1 MNATTNDTRIGPSAW
16 RLLAGHSRPHRGP
29 LLAGGAL
36 NLVGTAAGLAQP
48 LVAKLVI
55 DSINAGGMSWSP
67 VLALVGL
74 VFLSALSAA
83 WGTYLL
89 ERVAASVVRR
99 ARGRLIARIMR
110 LRVDALDRPGDLI
123 SRVTSDTTLLSSA
136 ASSALVE
143 PLSGV
148 LMLVGG
154 ITLMAV
160 LDLPLLAITVGT
172 LILILGVAGLAM
184 PKISR
189 AQQGVQ
195 GAVGE
200 IAAAL
205 ERALGA
211 FRTVKASGM
220 EGTEI
225 SRLDASV
232 EQAWRHTTGAAKW
245 AALARVS
252 SGLSIQVAFLLVLGA
267 GAARV
272 ASGDL
277 AVSSLVAFL
286 LYLFNMGQPIATL
299 MQSATEIQV
308 GLAAVHRMREVDN
321 LPTEAEEEPSAE
333 TEEPIYQQATAAFHK
348 VSFDYGKEPV
358 LREITFT
365 VAGGEVTAIVG
376 ESGAGKTTLFSLLER
391 FHEASSGIITVDGK
405 DIRQW
410 PLAELRRQIGYVEQD
425 APVLAGTLR
434 ENLCY
439 AARAVSEQELEDVL
453 ARTRLTEFVASLPD
467 GLDTRVGHRG
477 TTISGGQRQRIAI
490 ARALLRRPRLLLMDE
505 ATSQL
510 DAANE
515 LALRET
521 MAAVVETTTVVMIA
535 HRLSTVVGADRI
547 VVLEGG
553 RVRADGTH
561 EDLLVTDDL
570 YRELVGSQL
579 LSDRRG

>member
-1 MNATTNDTRIGPSAW
+1 MNATTGDIRTRLPAW
-16 RLLAGHSRPHRGP
+16 RLLASHSLPHRGP

-48 LVAKLVI
+48 LVAKQVI
-55 DSINAGGMSWSP
+55 DAIGVGGTSWSP

-74 VFLSALSAA
+74 VVLSALCAA

-89 ERVAASVVRR
+89 ERVAASVVCR
-99 ARGRLIARIMR
+99 ARGNLITRIMR

-123 SRVTSDTTLLSSA
+123 SRVTSDTTLLSGA
-136 ASSALVE
+136 ASQALVE
-143 PLSGV
+143 PLSGA

-154 ITLMAV
+154 ITLMAL
-160 LDLPLLAITVGT
+160 LDLPLLAVTAGI
-172 LILILGVAGLAM
+172 LILILGVVGLAM
-184 PKISR
+184 PRISR

-195 GAVGE
+195 QSVGE
-200 IAAAL
+200 ITTAL

-220 EGTEI
+220 ESAEI
-225 SRLDASV
+225 SRLGTAVD
-232 EQAWRHTTGAAKW
+232 QAWRHTVGAAKW

-252 SGLSIQVAFLLVLGA
+252 SGLAIQVAFLTVLGA

-277 AVSSLVAFL
+277 SVSSLVAFL
-286 LYLFNMGQPIATL
+286 LYLFNLGQPIATL
-299 MQSATEIQV
+299 VQGATEMQV
-308 GLAAVHRMREVDN
+308 GLAAVRRMREVED
-321 LPTEAEEEPSAE
+321 LPVEAEGRPTA
-333 TEEPIYQQATAAFHK
+333 TVDKPVYRQATAAFQK
-348 VSFDYGKEPV
+348 VSFGYGEEPV
-358 LREITFT
+358 LREVSFT
-365 VAGGEVTAIVG
+365 VASGEVTAVVG
-376 ESGAGKTTLFSLLER
+376 ASGAGKTTLFSLLER
-391 FHEASSGIITVDGK
+391 FYEPSSGIVTLDGK
-405 DIRQW
+405 DVRQW
-410 PLAELRRQIGYVEQD
+410 PLAELRQQIGYVEQD

-439 AARAVSEQELEDVL
+439 ATQEVSEQELEHAL
-453 ARTRLTEFVASLPD
+453 ARTRLTEFVANLPD
-467 GLDTRVGHRG
+467 GLETRIGHRG
-477 TTISGGQRQRIAI
+477 TTLSGGQRQRIAI
-490 ARALLRRPRLLLMDE
+490 ARALLRRPRILLMDE

-521 MAAVVETTTVVMIA
+521 MTAVAKTTTVVMIA

-553 RVRADGTH
+553 RVRASGTH
-561 EDLLVTDDL
+561 EELLAADGF

-579 LSDRRG
+579 LSGRRA

>member
-1 MNATTNDTRIGPSAW
+1 MNATTGGTQMHPSAW

-36 NLVGTAAGLAQP
+36 NLAGTVAGLAQP
-48 LVAKLVI
+48 LVAKQVI
-55 DSINAGGMSWSP
+55 DSISAGGMSWSP

-89 ERVAASVVRR
+89 ERVAAAVVRQ
-99 ARGRLIARIMR
+99 ARGRLITRIMR
-110 LRVDALDRPGDLI
+110 LRIDALDRPGDLI
-123 SRVTSDTTLLSSA
+123 SRVTSDTTLLSGA
-136 ASSALVE
+136 ASQALVE
-143 PLSGV
+143 PLSSA
-148 LMLVGG
+148 LMLIGG

-160 LDLPLLAITVGT
+160 LDFPLLAITSGILV
-172 LILILGVAGLAM
+172 LILGVAGLSM

-195 GAVGE
+195 RSVGE

-220 EGTEI
+220 EGAEI
-225 SRLDASV
+225 SRLEAAV

-252 SGLSIQVAFLLVLGA
+252 SGLAIQVAFLVVLGA

-299 MQSATEIQV
+299 VQSATEVQV
-308 GLAAVHRMREVDN
+308 GLAAVHRMREVDD
-321 LPTEAEEEPSAE
+321 LPVEAEEQPSTTA
-333 TEEPIYQQATAAFHK
+333 EEPIYQQATAAFHN
-348 VSFDYGKEPV
+348 VSFSYGEEPV
-358 LREITFT
+358 LREVTLT

-391 FHEASSGIITVDGK
+391 FYEPSSGIITIDGK
-405 DIRQW
+405 DVRQW

-439 AARAVSEQELEDVL
+439 AAQAVSEQGLEHAL

-467 GLDTRVGHRG
+467 GLDTRIGHRG
-477 TTISGGQRQRIAI
+477 TTLSGGQRQRIAI
-490 ARALLRRPRLLLMDE
+490 ARALLRRPRILLMDE

-521 MAAVVETTTVVMIA
+521 MAAVAETTTVIMIA
-535 HRLSTVVGADRI
+535 HRLSTVVGADHI

-553 RVRADGTH
+553 RVRASGTH
-561 EDLLVTDDL
+561 ENLLATDGF

>member
-1 MNATTNDTRIGPSAW
+1 MSATTGDVRTRLPAW
-16 RLLAGHSRPHRGP
+16 RLLVSHSLPHRGR
-29 LLAGGAL
+29 LLAGSGL
-36 NLVGTAAGLAQP
+36 NLVGTVAGLAQP
-48 LVAKLVI
+48 LVAKQVI
-55 DSINAGGMSWSP
+55 DSIGAGGMSWSP

-74 VFLSALSAA
+74 VLLGALCAA

-99 ARGRLIARIMR
+99 ARGNLITRIMR
-110 LRVDALDRPGDLI
+110 LRVDAMDRPGDLI
-123 SRVTSDTTLLSSA
+123 SRVTSDTTLLSGA
-136 ASSALVE
+136 ASQALVE
-143 PLSGV
+143 PLSGA

-154 ITLMAV
+154 ITLMAL
-160 LDLPLLAITVGT
+160 LDLPLLAVTAGILV
-172 LILILGVAGLAM
+172 LILGVVGLAM
-184 PKISR
+184 PRISH

-195 GAVGE
+195 RSVGE
-200 IAAAL
+200 ITTAL

-220 EGTEI
+220 EDVET
-225 SRLDASV
+225 SRLGDAV
-232 EQAWRHTTGAAKW
+232 DQAWRHTVGAAKW

-252 SGLSIQVAFLLVLGA
+252 SGLSIQVAFLTVLGA

-277 AVSSLVAFL
+277 SVSSLVAFL
-286 LYLFNMGQPIATL
+286 LYLFNLGQPIATL
-299 MQSATEIQV
+299 VQGATELQV
-308 GLAAVHRMREVDN
+308 GLAAVRRMREVED
-321 LPTEAEEEPSAE
+321 LPVEAAE
-333 TEEPIYQQATAAFHK
+333 RPAATVEKPVYRQATAAFQK
-348 VSFDYGKEPV
+348 VSFGYGEEPV
-358 LREITFT
+358 LREVSFT

-376 ESGAGKTTLFSLLER
+376 ASGTGKTTLFSLLER
-391 FHEASSGIITVDGK
+391 FYEPSSGIVTLDGR
-405 DIRQW
+405 DVRQW

-439 AARAVSEQELEDVL
+439 AARAVSEQELADAL
-453 ARTRLTEFVASLPD
+453 TRTRLTEFVANLPD
-467 GLDTRVGHRG
+467 GLETRIGHRG
-477 TTISGGQRQRIAI
+477 TTLSGGQRQRIAI
-490 ARALLRRPRLLLMDE
+490 ARALLRRPRILLMDE

-521 MAAVVETTTVVMIA
+521 MTAVAKTTTVVMIA
-535 HRLSTVVGADRI
+535 HRLSTVMGADRI

-553 RVRADGTH
+553 RVRAGGTH
-561 EDLLVTDDL
+561 EELLATDGF

-579 LSDRRG
+579 LSARRT